1 MKAVAIVFGGFA
13 LILAVSLGFAYT
25 KRNQIID
32 RDEQAKAR
40 WGDIQAMSQRRLD
53 LIPNLVSTVEGAGKY
68 EAATLE
74 KIVEKRNQMLA
85 IAQELRKSPTDLEHA
100 ERRDKL
106 NTELFGA
113 IRAFTGV
120 ATEAYPD
127 LKAADAYRDLMS
139 QLEGTENRIAVAR
152 RDFNAAAAEY
162 NALVRKW
169 GWMPFCSGNLPKP
182 VFDASPEAK
191 EAPKVKFN

>member
-25 KRNQIID
+25 KRNQVID

-40 WGDIQAMSQRRLD
+40 WGDIQATVQRRLD

-68 EAATLE
+68 EGETL
-74 KIVEKRNQMLA
+74 KQIVEKRNQLVE
-85 IAQELRKSPTDLEHA
+85 IAKQLDKTPPALEHA

-120 ATEAYPD
+120 ATEAYPA
-127 LKAADAYRDLMS
+127 LKAAEAYRDLMS

-152 RDFNAAAAEY
+152 RDYNAAAADY
-162 NALVRKW
+162 NGLVRKW
-169 GWMPFCSGNLPKP
+169 GWMPFCSGNPPKP
-182 VFDASPEAK
+182 VFDASPEAQQ
-191 EAPKVKFN
+191 APKVKFN